1 MAVEEAS
8 LLRRS
13 RQQGMSGA
21 SSASSVRGRI
31 ASPLSQFPGTPMS
44 EMSGPLSAHSEF
56 APFGFASAANS
67 TSSLPGSGYY
77 DGEGNEMEGSDRTPR
92 PSSSGQ
98 TSSRRTPAT
107 QSLPPG
113 SRHQQGAPSG
123 GVMPRPRAVT
133 EDANSATIQEWRSGT
148 PNYPIPSLPRG
159 ASISSATSEGA
170 PPSLRS
176 SASSRGL
183 RSKPSTEWGS
193 ANPANGFSRYDDRER
208 VGPPISRNP
217 SHGSLP
223 SAPGMHRSRSASSP
237 NSYSGANGSTSSL
250 PLGRSGSQQDDVV
263 PSVPPLNIRGGHQ
276 GYSSASSRS
285 HSRVDKRI
293 SASSVGTDRSSDS
306 NGAGTYTSSPAST
319 VPPAS
324 AAMRGAPQHGRTPS
338 AAAPPGPMIRLK
350 VHFGE
355 DSIFALV
362 VPSNVSHPELIDKV
376 GRKLRSC
383 GCNVDALRL
392 RCACDDRVGELT
404 AQTSTRTRIV
414 SSCATR
420 TTSTSPSAWPSTR
433 RGIHLS
439 LRL

>member
-1 MAVEEAS
+1 
-8 LLRRS
+8 
-13 RQQGMSGA
+13 
-21 SSASSVRGRI
+21 
-31 ASPLSQFPGTPMS
+31 MS
-44 EMSGPLSAHSEF
+44 EMSGPLSSHSDF
-56 APFGFASAANS
+56 TPFGFSSAANS

-77 DGEGNEMEGSDRTPR
+77 DGEDGEMDGSDRTPR
-92 PSSSGQ
+92 PSSSH
-98 TSSRRTPAT
+98 SRRTPAT

-113 SRHQQGAPSG
+113 SRHQHGAPSG
-123 GVMPRPRAVT
+123 GVIQRPRAVT
-133 EDANSATIQEWRSGT
+133 EDSNSATIQEWRSGT

-159 ASISSATSEGA
+159 ASIGSATSEGA

-193 ANPANGFSRYDDRER
+193 ANPANGFTRHSEHER
-208 VGPPISRNP
+208 GGPPISRNP

-237 NSYSGANGSTSSL
+237 HSYSGANGSSSSL

-263 PSVPPLNIRGGHQ
+263 PSVPPLNIRGGQQ

-324 AAMRGAPQHGRTPS
+324 AAMRGAAPQHGRAPS
-338 AAAPPGPMIRLK
+338 SAAPPGPMIRLK

-362 VPSNVSHPELIDKV
+362 VPSTVSHPELIDKV

-383 GCNVDALRL
+383 GCNVDTLRL
-392 RCACDDRVGELT
+392 RCASSAAGAELT
-404 AQTSTRTRIV
+404 VQISTRIRI
-414 SSCATR
+414 A
-420 TTSTSPSAWPSTR
+420 
-433 RGIHLS
+433 
-439 LRL
+439 